1 MEFQKAINVENL
13 IPSTLLEDER
23 SDVESVSNENYEQ
36 DNDSTKADPKSNM
49 HTDQVNHIL

>member
-36 DNDSTKADPKSNM
+36 DNDLTKADPKSNM